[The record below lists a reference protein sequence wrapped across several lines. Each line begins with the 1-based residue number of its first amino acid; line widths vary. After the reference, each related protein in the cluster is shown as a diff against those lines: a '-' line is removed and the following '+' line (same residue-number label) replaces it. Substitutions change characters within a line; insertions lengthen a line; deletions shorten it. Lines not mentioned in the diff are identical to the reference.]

1 MSKRICWVSC
11 LCAVFA
17 IALQAQTFKTIV
29 TFNQTNGQDVF
40 GPPIEATDHNLY
52 GATVFGG
59 ASNDGAIYKLT
70 PKGVYKVLY
79 SFCSQ
84 SGCADGVNPAWLMQ
98 AADGDFYGTTSAG
111 GENGAGTIFKITAA
125 GQFTLLYTF
134 CSDAGCTDGSEP
146 QSSLVQTSDGNF
158 YGTTISGGAYGN
170 GTVFTFSAA
179 NGLTTLYSFCA
190 NTGCTDGSFP
200 FIGLTLAKD
209 GNFYGTTAE
218 GGNHSATSCPIDGCG
233 TVFKITPSGELTT
246 LYSFCAESNCSD
258 GAIPQ
263 GLLVQGKDG
272 NLYGTTDNGGGEN
285 SGTIYKVSLQGNFT
299 TMHSFCESGICNDGL
314 DPIAGVI
321 QATNGNFYGSAY
333 LGGTGGWGTVFQM
346 TPAGKFTVL
355 HNFDGKADGSYLAA
369 SVFQASNGSLLGG
382 TEGGGDDNC
391 DAPDGCGVIFMI
403 SKKAAS
409 EAASEDSTQGT
420 DSGSHMIVNAPAN
433 PRPSNGRRFA
443 RY

>member
-1 MSKRICWVSC
+1 MFRTICWVSC

-17 IALQAQTFKTIV
+17 IALPAQTFQTIA
-29 TFNQTNGQDVF
+29 TFNQTNGKDVF

-59 ASNDGAIYKLT
+59 ASNNGAIYKIT

-79 SFCSQ
+79 SFCLQ

-98 AADGDFYGTTSAG
+98 AADGDFYGTTSGG

-134 CSDAGCTDGSEP
+134 CSEAGCTDGSEP
-146 QSSLVQTSDGNF
+146 QEALVQTSDGTF
-158 YGTTISGGAYGN
+158 YGTTISGGAYGD
-170 GTVFTFSAA
+170 GTVFTFTVA

-190 NTGCTDGSFP
+190 KTGCTDGSFP

-218 GGNHSATSCPIDGCG
+218 GGNQNNSLCPPSYGCG
-233 TVFKITPSGELTT
+233 TVFRITPSGQLTT
-246 LYSFCAESNCSD
+246 LYSFCSQSNCSD
-258 GAIPQ
+258 GALPQ

-272 NLYGTTDNGGGEN
+272 NLYGTTDNGGAEN
-285 SGTIYKVSLQGNFT
+285 SGTIYKISLQGTFT
-299 TMHSFCESGICNDGL
+299 QMHSFCNPEICLDGL
-314 DPIAGVI
+314 DPIGGVI
-321 QATNGNFYGSAY
+321 QATDGDFYGSAY

-346 TPAGKFTVL
+346 TPAGNFTVL

-369 SVFQASNGSLLGG
+369 SVLQASNGSLIGG
-382 TEGGGDDNC
+382 TEAGGNDSC
-391 DAPDGCGVIFMI
+391 DAPNGCGVIFMI

-409 EAASEDSTQGT
+409 EASPEDSTRGT
-420 DSGSHMIVNAPAN
+420 KLRDEMIINT
-433 PRPSNGRRFA
+433 PRPLPLNWQRVA
-443 RY
+443 PQ